1 MRTTGTNTVRG
12 GSERGDGERY
22 EILPVYLVALTD
34 RDFGFARGGREWA
47 GRYTS
52 VYTFREKSTGQE
64 EDETISIIFVEL
76 NRFEK
81 GSYGECASDE
91 ERWCW
96 TLKNMSGMGRGPGA
110 AGATLELLPELEH
123 LLESGRIAGFSREK
137 RTKYDAD
144 MITER
149 DYQNI
154 LATAR
159 EQGLAEGEARGIERG
174 RAEVARKL
182 LASGMPES
190 QVAEFT
196 GLNLEQLAAL
206 K

>member
-1 MRTTGTNTVRG
+1 
-12 GSERGDGERY
+12 
-22 EILPVYLVALTD
+22 
-34 RDFGFARGGREWA
+34 
-47 GRYTS
+47 
-52 VYTFREKSTGQE
+52 
-64 EDETISIIFVEL
+64 
-76 NRFEK
+76 
-81 GSYGECASDE
+81 
-91 ERWCW
+91 
-96 TLKNMSGMGRGPGA
+96 MSGMGRGPGA
-110 AGATLELLPELEH
+110 AGATLDLLPELEH

-159 EQGLAEGEARGIERG
+159 EQGLAEGEARGKLAI
-174 RAEVARKL
+174 ARKL
-182 LASGMPES
+182 LASGMPEA

-196 GLNLEQLAAL
+196 GLTAEQLEEL

>member
-1 MRTTGTNTVRG
+1 M
-12 GSERGDGERY
+12 
-22 EILPVYLVALTD
+22 
-34 RDFGFARGGREWA
+34 
-47 GRYTS
+47 
-52 VYTFREKSTGQE
+52 
-64 EDETISIIFVEL
+64 
-76 NRFEK
+76 
-81 GSYGECASDE
+81 
-91 ERWCW
+91 
-96 TLKNMSGMGRGPGA
+96 
-110 AGATLELLPELEH
+110 EH

-159 EQGLAEGEARGIERG
+159 EQGHDAGFAEGREAGRAAGLAEGEARGIERG

-182 LASGMPES
+182 LASGMQEA
-190 QVAEFT
+190 QVSEFT
-196 GLNLEQLAAL
+196 GLTAEQLEAL

>member
-1 MRTTGTNTVRG
+1 M
-12 GSERGDGERY
+12 
-22 EILPVYLVALTD
+22 YLVALTD

-96 TLKNMSGMGRGPGA
+96 TLKNMSGMERGPGA

>member
-1 MRTTGTNTVRG
+1 M
-12 GSERGDGERY
+12 
-22 EILPVYLVALTD
+22 
-34 RDFGFARGGREWA
+34 
-47 GRYTS
+47 
-52 VYTFREKSTGQE
+52 
-64 EDETISIIFVEL
+64 
-76 NRFEK
+76 
-81 GSYGECASDE
+81 
-91 ERWCW
+91 
-96 TLKNMSGMGRGPGA
+96 
-110 AGATLELLPELEH
+110 EH

-174 RAEVARKL
+174 RAEGRSAGLVEGEVRGKLAIARKL
-182 LASGMPES
+182 LASGMPEA

-196 GLNLEQLAAL
+196 GLTAEQLEEL

>member
-1 MRTTGTNTVRG
+1 M
-12 GSERGDGERY
+12 
-22 EILPVYLVALTD
+22 
-34 RDFGFARGGREWA
+34 
-47 GRYTS
+47 
-52 VYTFREKSTGQE
+52 
-64 EDETISIIFVEL
+64 
-76 NRFEK
+76 
-81 GSYGECASDE
+81 
-91 ERWCW
+91 
-96 TLKNMSGMGRGPGA
+96 
-110 AGATLELLPELEH
+110 EH

-159 EQGLAEGEARGIERG
+159 EQGLAEGEARGKLAI
-174 RAEVARKL
+174 ARKL
-182 LASGMPES
+182 LASGMPEY

-196 GLNLEQLAAL
+196 GLTAEQLEEL

>member
-1 MRTTGTNTVRG
+1 MYV
-12 GSERGDGERY
+12 
-22 EILPVYLVALTD
+22 VALAD
-34 RDFGFARGGREWA
+34 RDFGFWRDGREWA

-81 GSYGECASDE
+81 GGYAECGSDE

-96 TLKNMSGMGRGPGA
+96 MLKNMAGIGGAPGE
-110 AGATLELLPELEH
+110 AGDTLALLPELEH

-137 RTKYDAD
+137 RAKYDAD
-144 MITER
+144 MITEM
-149 DYQNI
+149 DYQNM

-159 EQGLAEGEARGIERG
+159 EQGHDAGLAEGEVIGK
-174 RAEVARKL
+174 AEVARKM
-182 LASGMPES
+182 LASGMPEV
-190 QVAEFT
+190 QVMEFT
-196 GLNLEQLAAL
+196 GLTTEQLEGL

>member
-1 MRTTGTNTVRG
+1 
-12 GSERGDGERY
+12 
-22 EILPVYLVALTD
+22 
-34 RDFGFARGGREWA
+34 
-47 GRYTS
+47 
-52 VYTFREKSTGQE
+52 
-64 EDETISIIFVEL
+64 
-76 NRFEK
+76 
-81 GSYGECASDE
+81 
-91 ERWCW
+91 
-96 TLKNMSGMGRGPGA
+96 MSGMGRGPGD

-159 EQGLAEGEARGIERG
+159 EQGHDAGFAEGREAGRAAGLAEGEARGIERG
-174 RAEVARKL
+174 RAEVARR
-182 LASGMPES
+182 SGMPES

-196 GLNLEQLAAL
+196 GLTAEQLEEL

>member
-1 MRTTGTNTVRG
+1 M
-12 GSERGDGERY
+12 
-22 EILPVYLVALTD
+22 
-34 RDFGFARGGREWA
+34 
-47 GRYTS
+47 
-52 VYTFREKSTGQE
+52 
-64 EDETISIIFVEL
+64 
-76 NRFEK
+76 
-81 GSYGECASDE
+81 
-91 ERWCW
+91 
-96 TLKNMSGMGRGPGA
+96 
-110 AGATLELLPELEH
+110 EH

-159 EQGLAEGEARGIERG
+159 EQGHDAGFAEGREAGRAAGLAEGEARGIERG
-174 RAEVARKL
+174 RAEVARRL

-190 QVAEFT
+190 QVSEFT
-196 GLNLEQLAAL
+196 GLTAEQLEEL

>member
-1 MRTTGTNTVRG
+1 MNHSAKLR
-12 GSERGDGERY
+12 
-22 EILPVYLVALTD
+22 
-34 RDFGFARGGREWA
+34 
-47 GRYTS
+47 
-52 VYTFREKSTGQE
+52 
-64 EDETISIIFVEL
+64 FVEL
-76 NRFEK
+76 NRFGK

-96 TLKNMSGMGRGPGA
+96 TLKNMSGMGRGPG
-110 AGATLELLPELEH
+110 ELLPELEH

-174 RAEVARKL
+174 RSAGLVEGEVRGKLAIARKL
-182 LASGMPES
+182 LASGMPEA

-196 GLNLEQLAAL
+196 GLTAEQLEGRNSWRS
-206 K
+206 

>member
-1 MRTTGTNTVRG
+1 M
-12 GSERGDGERY
+12 
-22 EILPVYLVALTD
+22 
-34 RDFGFARGGREWA
+34 
-47 GRYTS
+47 
-52 VYTFREKSTGQE
+52 
-64 EDETISIIFVEL
+64 
-76 NRFEK
+76 
-81 GSYGECASDE
+81 
-91 ERWCW
+91 
-96 TLKNMSGMGRGPGA
+96 
-110 AGATLELLPELEH
+110 EH

-182 LASGMPES
+182 LASGMPEA

-196 GLNLEQLAAL
+196 GLNVEQLAAL

>member
-1 MRTTGTNTVRG
+1 M
-12 GSERGDGERY
+12 
-22 EILPVYLVALTD
+22 
-34 RDFGFARGGREWA
+34 
-47 GRYTS
+47 
-52 VYTFREKSTGQE
+52 
-64 EDETISIIFVEL
+64 
-76 NRFEK
+76 
-81 GSYGECASDE
+81 
-91 ERWCW
+91 
-96 TLKNMSGMGRGPGA
+96 
-110 AGATLELLPELEH
+110 EH

-159 EQGLAEGEARGIERG
+159 EQGHDAGFAEGREAGRAAGLAEGEARGIERG

>member
-1 MRTTGTNTVRG
+1 M
-12 GSERGDGERY
+12 
-22 EILPVYLVALTD
+22 
-34 RDFGFARGGREWA
+34 
-47 GRYTS
+47 
-52 VYTFREKSTGQE
+52 
-64 EDETISIIFVEL
+64 
-76 NRFEK
+76 
-81 GSYGECASDE
+81 
-91 ERWCW
+91 
-96 TLKNMSGMGRGPGA
+96 
-110 AGATLELLPELEH
+110 EH

-159 EQGLAEGEARGIERG
+159 EQGHDAGFAEGEARGIERG
-174 RAEVARKL
+174 RAAGLAEVARKL
-182 LASGMPES
+182 LASGMPEA

-196 GLNLEQLAAL
+196 GLNVEQLAAL

>member
-1 MRTTGTNTVRG
+1 M
-12 GSERGDGERY
+12 
-22 EILPVYLVALTD
+22 
-34 RDFGFARGGREWA
+34 
-47 GRYTS
+47 
-52 VYTFREKSTGQE
+52 
-64 EDETISIIFVEL
+64 
-76 NRFEK
+76 
-81 GSYGECASDE
+81 
-91 ERWCW
+91 
-96 TLKNMSGMGRGPGA
+96 
-110 AGATLELLPELEH
+110 EH

-159 EQGLAEGEARGIERG
+159 EQGHDAGFAEGREAGRAAGLAEGEARGIERG
-174 RAEVARKL
+174 RAAGLAEVARRL
-182 LASGMPES
+182 LASGMPEA

-196 GLNLEQLAAL
+196 GLTVEQLEEL

>member
-1 MRTTGTNTVRG
+1 M
-12 GSERGDGERY
+12 
-22 EILPVYLVALTD
+22 
-34 RDFGFARGGREWA
+34 
-47 GRYTS
+47 
-52 VYTFREKSTGQE
+52 
-64 EDETISIIFVEL
+64 
-76 NRFEK
+76 
-81 GSYGECASDE
+81 
-91 ERWCW
+91 
-96 TLKNMSGMGRGPGA
+96 
-110 AGATLELLPELEH
+110 EH

-174 RAEVARKL
+174 RAAGLAEGKAEVARKL
-182 LASGMPES
+182 LASGMPEA

-196 GLNLEQLAAL
+196 GLTAEQLEEL

>member
-1 MRTTGTNTVRG
+1 M
-12 GSERGDGERY
+12 
-22 EILPVYLVALTD
+22 
-34 RDFGFARGGREWA
+34 
-47 GRYTS
+47 
-52 VYTFREKSTGQE
+52 
-64 EDETISIIFVEL
+64 
-76 NRFEK
+76 
-81 GSYGECASDE
+81 
-91 ERWCW
+91 
-96 TLKNMSGMGRGPGA
+96 
-110 AGATLELLPELEH
+110 EH

-159 EQGLAEGEARGIERG
+159 EQGHDAGFAEGREAGRAAGLAEGKLAI
-174 RAEVARKL
+174 ARKL
-182 LASGMPES
+182 LASGMSGE

-196 GLNLEQLAAL
+196 GLTTEQLEEL

>member
-1 MRTTGTNTVRG
+1 M
-12 GSERGDGERY
+12 
-22 EILPVYLVALTD
+22 
-34 RDFGFARGGREWA
+34 
-47 GRYTS
+47 
-52 VYTFREKSTGQE
+52 
-64 EDETISIIFVEL
+64 
-76 NRFEK
+76 
-81 GSYGECASDE
+81 
-91 ERWCW
+91 
-96 TLKNMSGMGRGPGA
+96 
-110 AGATLELLPELEH
+110 EH

-159 EQGLAEGEARGIERG
+159 EQGHDAGFAEGREAGRAEGEARGIERG
-174 RAEVARKL
+174 RAEVARRL
-182 LASGMPES
+182 LASGMPEA

-196 GLNLEQLAAL
+196 GLTAEQLEAL

>member
-1 MRTTGTNTVRG
+1 MGR
-12 GSERGDGERY
+12 
-22 EILPVYLVALTD
+22 ALHVGVHVP
-34 RDFGFARGGREWA
+34 RKEH
-47 GRYTS
+47 
-52 VYTFREKSTGQE
+52 
-64 EDETISIIFVEL
+64 L
-76 NRFEK
+76 NRFGK

-159 EQGLAEGEARGIERG
+159 EQGHDAGFAEGREAGRAAGLAEGRSAGLVEGEVRGKLAI
-174 RAEVARKL
+174 ARKL

-196 GLNLEQLAAL
+196 GLTAEQLEEL

>member
-1 MRTTGTNTVRG
+1 M
-12 GSERGDGERY
+12 
-22 EILPVYLVALTD
+22 
-34 RDFGFARGGREWA
+34 
-47 GRYTS
+47 
-52 VYTFREKSTGQE
+52 
-64 EDETISIIFVEL
+64 
-76 NRFEK
+76 
-81 GSYGECASDE
+81 
-91 ERWCW
+91 
-96 TLKNMSGMGRGPGA
+96 
-110 AGATLELLPELEH
+110 EH

-159 EQGLAEGEARGIERG
+159 EQGHDAGFAEGREAGRAAGLAEGRSAGLVEGEARGKLAI
-174 RAEVARKL
+174 ARKL

-196 GLNLEQLAAL
+196 GLTAEQLEEL